1 VPEIFLLLVSYFE
14 VQPDLMKTEG
24 LFRIAASLDK
34 LDELQVHVTMGNYY
48 YLTLLKEEPHV
59 VANYLKKVLKYMG
72 EPLCTFALYSRFR
85 DLSDTPVPKRAAK
98 LKEIC
103 ALLPPVNRNVFIF
116 IIKFFLKVT
125 KQSEHNKMNVHNLA
139 TVVTPNIFRPFEL
152 TANDLIFAQHL
163 VETFKIMITE
173 YREVFSV
180 TPEEE
185 EGEGEDEEILVIS
198 PYTNVASPKIVEED
212 LVGQVFQSQRR
223 KSQNEDSGG

>member
-1 VPEIFLLLVSYFE
+1 MPEIFLLLVSYFE

-125 KQSEHNKMNVHNLA
+125 KQSEQNKMNVHNLA

-198 PYTNVASPKIVEED
+198 PYTNAASPKIVEED

>member
-1 VPEIFLLLVSYFE
+1 MLLVSYFE

-59 VANYLKKVLKYMG
+59 VSNYLKKVLKYMG

-103 ALLPPVNRNVFIF
+103 APATPG
-116 IIKFFLKVT
+116 
-125 KQSEHNKMNVHNLA
+125 QSECLHLHHQVLPQSDQ
-139 TVVTPNIFRPFEL
+139 VER
-152 TANDLIFAQHL
+152 AQ
-163 VETFKIMITE
+163 
-173 YREVFSV
+173 
-180 TPEEE
+180 
-185 EGEGEDEEILVIS
+185 
-198 PYTNVASPKIVEED
+198 
-212 LVGQVFQSQRR
+212 
-223 KSQNEDSGG
+223 QNERAQPCHGCDPEPFQAL

>member
-1 VPEIFLLLVSYFE
+1 MPEIFLLLVSYFE

>member
-1 VPEIFLLLVSYFE
+1 LLLVSYFE

-198 PYTNVASPKIVEED
+198 PYTNAASPKIVEED

>member
-1 VPEIFLLLVSYFE
+1 LLLVSYFE

>member
-1 VPEIFLLLVSYFE
+1 MLLVSYFE

-72 EPLCTFALYSRFR
+72 EPLCTFSLYSRFR

-139 TVVTPNIFRPFEL
+139 TVVTPNLFRPFEL

-212 LVGQVFQSQRR
+212 LVGQVFQSHTR
-223 KSQNEDSGG
+223 KSHNEDSGG